1 MEKGDNC
8 EGLHRIRVGDQR
20 MTSNN
25 MADLTVAIG
34 LGPVY
39 EGHLRPKI
47 KLKGLDMQLIPKL
60 EPVMRLK
67 FKPYS

>member
-1 MEKGDNC
+1 
-8 EGLHRIRVGDQR
+8 